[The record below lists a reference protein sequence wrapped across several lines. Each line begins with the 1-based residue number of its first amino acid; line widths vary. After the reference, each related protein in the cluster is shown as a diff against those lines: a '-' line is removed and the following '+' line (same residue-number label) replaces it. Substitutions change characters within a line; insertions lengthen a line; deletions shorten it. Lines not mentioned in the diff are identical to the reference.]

1 MRQIKI
7 SRKPYFSEYSEFS
20 YFLGEAQRISR
31 RHYPI
36 DKFGNSQII
45 RTFALTNDVS
55 QTNIGRKLQEHTL
68 TSVCL

>member
-1 MRQIKI
+1 MLRVKKNKQE
-7 SRKPYFSEYSEFS
+7 RY
-20 YFLGEAQRISR
+20 
-31 RHYPI
+31 
-36 DKFGNSQII
+36 KFGNSQII